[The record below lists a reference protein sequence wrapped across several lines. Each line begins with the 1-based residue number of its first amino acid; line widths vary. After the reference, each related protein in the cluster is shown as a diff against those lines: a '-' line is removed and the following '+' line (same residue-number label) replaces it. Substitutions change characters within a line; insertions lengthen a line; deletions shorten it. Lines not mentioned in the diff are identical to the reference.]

1 MSKHFANYK
10 FIYKLKIST
19 LHFCCS
25 GTYIIKT
32 HTPLRKHTMEMYFGR
47 TPWRRWWYD
56 ETDYRT
62 IVLQDLAKNS
72 IFLKGLKKS
81 PAATNR
87 RQVSTKGHGHQF
99 NTNRSP
105 QFEM

>member
-32 HTPLRKHTMEMYFGR
+32 HTPLRKYTMEMYFGR
-47 TPWRRWWYD
+47 TPWSRWWYD
-56 ETDYRT
+56 ETG
-62 IVLQDLAKNS
+62 LQNHRLA
-72 IFLKGLKKS
+72 GLSQK
-81 PAATNR
+81 
-87 RQVSTKGHGHQF
+87 
-99 NTNRSP
+99 
-105 QFEM
+105 

>member
-32 HTPLRKHTMEMYFGR
+32 HTPLRKYTMEMYFGR

-72 IFLKGLKKS
+72 IFLKG
-81 PAATNR
+81 
-87 RQVSTKGHGHQF
+87 
-99 NTNRSP
+99 
-105 QFEM
+105 